1 MEGSILMN
9 IIQQSVELI
18 TKSYY
23 NNLEKA
29 LTGDIDLGAL
39 VLSTEETVIE
49 IGRNIVKEVLETLD
63 KEIRESKARKKDWY
77 IERIKEER
85 TLNTLLGEISYQ
97 RTYYTHKETGE
108 YSFLSDNQLGI
119 RPHERM
125 DKSLKARLVKNATT
139 MSYQKSIDQLSRS
152 GVRSRMSVL
161 NAIREMETVPNE
173 AVEIKKKETPEIIY
187 IEADEDHISMQKG
200 PSSISRIAYVHE
212 GREQVSKGRHRLK
225 STRYFTDTS
234 SNHEDMWLDIATYLE
249 NTYEMEKVKKIYLSG
264 DGASWIKS
272 GSAWIN
278 GSKYVLDK
286 FHLSKAIKKA
296 TSHKPVMSEPLWN
309 YINQGMKK
317 DTSNLMDI
325 IAQAAETEQKRKEV
339 EEIKRYIL
347 NNWAGIQRQKEK
359 EYIGCSAEGHVSHI
373 LSSRMSSRP
382 MGWSKQ
388 GMRQMS
394 SMLVFNSNGGDFSE
408 YIKKKNDRELKD
420 TRIMKLDKRVVKKA
434 VNSIGGTIQNISLLP
449 LGKKSGTSVILKS
462 LRGII

>member
-139 MSYQKSIDQLSRS
+139 MSYQRSIDQLSRS
-152 GVRSRMSVL
+152 GIRSKMIVL
-161 NAIREMETVPNE
+161 NAIIKTTVLVLLFIV
-173 AVEIKKKETPEIIY
+173 AFRK
-187 IEADEDHISMQKG
+187 
-200 PSSISRIAYVHE
+200 
-212 GREQVSKGRHRLK
+212 
-225 STRYFTDTS
+225 
-234 SNHEDMWLDIATYLE
+234 YLE
-249 NTYEMEKVKKIYLSG
+249 KPLQDLTNTIVKLRVE
-264 DGASWIKS
+264 DL
-272 GSAWIN
+272 N
-278 GSKYVLDK
+278 
-286 FHLSKAIKKA
+286 
-296 TSHKPVMSEPLWN
+296 E
-309 YINQGMKK
+309 
-317 DTSNLMDI
+317 
-325 IAQAAETEQKRKEV
+325 RK
-339 EEIKRYIL
+339 
-347 NNWAGIQRQKEK
+347 
-359 EYIGCSAEGHVSHI
+359 
-373 LSSRMSSRP
+373 M
-382 MGWSKQ
+382 
-388 GMRQMS
+388 
-394 SMLVFNSNGGDFSE
+394 
-408 YIKKKNDRELKD
+408 
-420 TRIMKLDKRVVKKA
+420 
-434 VNSIGGTIQNISLLP
+434 
-449 LGKKSGTSVILKS
+449 
-462 LRGII
+462 